1 MTKKLI
7 IPVALACMLAA
18 CGKPT
23 TSSNVTIDIGETDT
37 ANQTGTATA
46 PDQMTNDSVAI
57 TGNATAGN
65 ANDVPSAMPTP
76 VTKIANAFP
85 AAYQGRWGMN
95 ANDCDPK
102 RDDNKGLLTVS
113 ADALKFYESRARIAS
128 LKAISPTQL
137 MADLA
142 FSGEGQ
148 TWNSKTAF
156 ELADGGKTLLRTEEE
171 PASSYRYIKCPAA

>member
-7 IPVALACMLAA
+7 IPVALACLLAA
-18 CGKPT
+18 CEKQST
-23 TSSNVTIDIGETDT
+23 SSSNVTIDISETE
-37 ANQTGTATA
+37 AA
-46 PDQMTNDSVAI
+46 NDSAASVAPGQ
-57 TGNATAGN
+57 TTNASMATTDNATN
-65 ANDVPSAMPTP
+65 APSPMPTP
-76 VTKIANAFP
+76 TAKTANAFP

-113 ADALKFYESRARIAS
+113 ADTLKFYESRARIAS
-128 LKAISPTQL
+128 LKAISPTRL
-137 MADLA
+137 IADLS

-171 PASSYRYIKCPAA
+171 PASSYRYAKCPAA

>member
-7 IPVALACMLAA
+7 IPAVLACMLAA
-18 CGKPT
+18 CEKPT
-23 TSSNVTIDIGETDT
+23 TSSNVTIDISESEV
-37 ANQTGTATA
+37 ANDSAAGTAAGQT
-46 PDQMTNDSVAI
+46 TNDSMA
-57 TGNATAGN
+57 TTDNATN
-65 ANDVPSAMPTP
+65 VPMPTP
-76 VTKIANAFP
+76 TSTAKTANAFP

-113 ADALKFYESRARIAS
+113 AETLKFYESRARIAS
-128 LKAISPTQL
+128 LKAISPTRL
-137 MADLA
+137 IADLS

-156 ELADGGKTLLRTEEE
+156 ELTDGGKTLLRTEEE
-171 PASSYRYIKCPAA
+171 PASSYRYAKCPAV